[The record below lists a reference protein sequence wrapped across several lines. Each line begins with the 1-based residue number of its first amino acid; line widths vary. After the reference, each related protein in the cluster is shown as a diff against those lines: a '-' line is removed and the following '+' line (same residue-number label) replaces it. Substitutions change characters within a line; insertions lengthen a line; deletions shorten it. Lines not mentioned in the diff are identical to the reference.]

1 MLIHARQGTC
11 RLVYGA
17 LVTETRQ
24 SKKVWVKVADEL
36 RARIADGTYH
46 PDRRFPS
53 ETDLVQEFGIARGTA
68 RKIVAKLRDEGLI
81 YTEPQVGS
89 FVTPTETRD
98 ARSSSE

>member
-1 MLIHARQGTC
+1 MLIHARQSTC
-11 RLVYGA
+11 TLAYGA
-17 LVTETRQ
+17 VVTDTRP
-24 SKKVWVKVADEL
+24 SKKVWVRVADEL
-36 RARIADGTYH
+36 RSRIADGTYR

-89 FVTPTETRD
+89 FVTPTADQDKESS
-98 ARSSSE
+98 AR